1 MSNNMSNKYVKSE
14 PIPLKGHPEFNEKWV
29 QDLIANDPSI
39 LGLGDLVLRDVE
51 RIQPRAGRLDLLLQD
66 TDTNRR
72 YEVELQLGAT
82 DEAHIIRT
90 IEYWDI
96 EKKRYP
102 QYEHCAVLIAE
113 DITSRFLNV
122 VSLFNGTIPLI
133 AIQMQALKVGDHL
146 TIVFTKVMDEL
157 SRGLIDEDEDAKAA
171 PTDRAY
177 WEKRATKATVGLT
190 DLMLKILRSFDP
202 TLNLKY
208 NKFYI
213 GVEKDGQPYNFVT
226 FRPKKNTLNF
236 ELKLSQTN
244 NLDAKIDEAGLDTF
258 EYNKKW
264 GLYRLRLTTKDIKT
278 KPEVLQELS
287 RLAYDRRA
295 SV

>member
-1 MSNNMSNKYVKSE
+1 MMNLRHSKIGTHHLDSLSCEVFWQT
-14 PIPLKGHPEFNEKWV
+14 L
-29 QDLIANDPSI
+29 
-39 LGLGDLVLRDVE
+39 LRDVE

-190 DLMLKILRSFDP
+190 DLMLEILRSFDP

>member
-1 MSNNMSNKYVKSE
+1 MSNKYVKSE

-177 WEKRATKATVGLT
+177 WEKRATKATVRLT
-190 DLMLKILRSFDP
+190 DLMLEILRSFDP

>member
-1 MSNNMSNKYVKSE
+1 MSVNYLRSKQ
-14 PIPLKGHPEFNEKWV
+14 IGLKNHPSLNEHWI
-29 QDLIANDPSI
+29 QDLIADDPSI
-39 LGLGDLVLRDVE
+39 LGLGELVLRDRE

-66 TDTNRR
+66 PDTQRR
-72 YEVELQLGAT
+72 YEVEVQLGAT
-82 DEAHIIRT
+82 DESHIIRT
-90 IEYWDI
+90 IEYYDI

-102 QYEHCAVLIAE
+102 QYEHCAVLVAE

-122 VSLFNGTIPLI
+122 ISLFNGVLPLI

-190 DLMLKILRSFDP
+190 DQMLEILRSFDP